1 MDFVRSKFFRWRYEA
16 EFEQKLLLALAFAM
30 ITGLCAQIRL
40 YLPWTPVPITMQ
52 TFAVFLSALVLG
64 KHWGGISQTLYVS
77 LGFAGIPWFA
87 GFKGGIAV
95 LSGATAGYLFGFIV
109 SAFFIGH
116 LVDRY
121 VGVRFFLTLLPILLF
136 ANFVM
141 IYGLGL
147 LWLSLIFPN
156 AGISELLMIG
166 AVPFIPGDLTK
177 ILIVSAVG
185 KVIMPK
191 IAFNGEVDA
200 DRRYRLF

>member
-87 GFKGGIAV
+87 GFKGGLAV